1 MASLEEQITK
11 AGQEHAAKVARL
23 RQEYAVREALA
34 MRVPGLADYIEPSI
48 HVSPLYGRVGSIAW
62 ETERYAS
69 LAPKNRR
76 QPDRGLVDLL
86 TVALPGH
93 PMTMY
98 RDGCLSFRAT
108 AYVDGLSDEAVSRA
122 ELTPV
127 APWTVKA
134 DPNPFSDSVAVNWFA
149 LVDGQVWELSVEFPR
164 HACRDIGDWDIVLK
178 RTKHGDISEVVR
190 CDLRPTFRAAP
201 EPPQRVRW
209 GTGSP
214 TGLHTFTLW
223 WHADEPEV
231 EEQIR
236 RGIVAAMPEG
246 ARKAEAS

>member
-34 MRVPGLADYIEPSI
+34 MRVPGLADYVEPSI

-62 ETERYAS
+62 KTERYAS

-76 QPDRGLVDLL
+76 QPDRELVDLL

-108 AYVDGLSDEAVSRA
+108 AYVDGLSDEQVKGAD
-122 ELTPV
+122 LTPV
-127 APWTVKA
+127 APWLVKV
-134 DPNPFSDSVAVNWFA
+134 DPNHFSETVAVTWFA
-149 LVDGQVWELSVEFPR
+149 ELAGQVWEIGVEFP
-164 HACRDIGDWDIVLK
+164 HHVCQIGAWDIRVK
-178 RTKHGDISEVVR
+178 RTSSGNIDR
-190 CDLRPTFRAAP
+190 MLACDLRPTFDEAP
-201 EPPQRVRW
+201 EPPQRIRW
-209 GTGSP
+209 GTGGDTS
-214 TGLHTFTLW
+214 LNTFTLW
-223 WHADEPEV
+223 WFGNGPEV
-231 EEQIR
+231 EEHIR
-236 RGIVAAMPEG
+236 RGILAALPEG
-246 ARKAEAS
+246 KP

>member
-23 RQEYAVREALA
+23 RQEHAVREALA
-34 MRVPGLADYIEPSI
+34 MRVPGLADYVEPSI

-62 ETERYAS
+62 KTERYAS

-76 QPDRGLVDLL
+76 QPDRELVDLL

-108 AYVDGLSDEAVSRA
+108 AYVDGLTDEQVKGAD
-122 ELTPV
+122 LTPV
-127 APWTVKA
+127 APWLVKV
-134 DPNPFSDSVAVNWFA
+134 DPNHFSETVAVTWFA
-149 LVDGQVWELSVEFPR
+149 ELAGQVWEIGVEFP
-164 HACRDIGDWDIVLK
+164 HHVCRDVGDWDIVLT

-190 CDLRPTFRAAP
+190 CDLRPTFPAAP
-201 EPPQRVRW
+201 EPPRRVRW
-209 GTGSP
+209 GAGSH
-214 TGLHTFTLW
+214 TNFNTFTLW
-223 WHADEPEV
+223 WYASESEV